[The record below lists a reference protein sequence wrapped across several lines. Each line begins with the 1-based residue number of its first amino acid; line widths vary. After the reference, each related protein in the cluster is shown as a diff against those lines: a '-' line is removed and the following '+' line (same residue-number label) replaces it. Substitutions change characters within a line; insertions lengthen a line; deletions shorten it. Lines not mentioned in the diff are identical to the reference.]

1 MTSIKIHN
9 YTDTAKVLE
18 TINECKQITKLE
30 TPRICQPENLT
41 HSTNATVK
49 TRKKLHLRVS
59 TSLIQQLDRWNH
71 GYRNKT
77 I

>member
-41 HSTNATVK
+41 DSTNATVK
-49 TRKKLHLRVS
+49 TRKKNALKGIYISDS
-59 TSLIQQLDRWNH
+59 TTVERESWLSL
-71 GYRNKT
+71 
-77 I
+77 